1 MNVILWE
8 KKLAQTSAKSNFEIL
23 AWLCTLSVSL
33 IWKCRAASASQS
45 STAVPTRPACSCRPA
60 GRCHGSAAAPVL
72 HGTLPLSSFLQM
84 FGVHFV
90 LKLSCTQA
98 RAFQPWISATARNE
112 IQMSV
117 TYGKSTISLEY
128 CRQWNPT
135 LMLKL
140 LSCSFISLPQNAP
153 SLCLCQSTLISW
165 TDGYRAM

>member
-1 MNVILWE
+1 MRE
-8 KKLAQTSAKSNFEIL
+8 KAGTDFSQIQFWNTCLTVHPFSQPHLEVQGSLCLPEQHGCANTPCVQLPAGGEVPWLSCSPGPARYAPTFFISPDVWSPFCFEI
-23 AWLCTLSVSL
+23 
-33 IWKCRAASASQS
+33 
-45 STAVPTRPACSCRPA
+45 
-60 GRCHGSAAAPVL
+60 VL
-72 HGTLPLSSFLQM
+72 H
-84 FGVHFV
+84 
-90 LKLSCTQA
+90 QA